1 MTRLRATGT
10 RAGMADDAKTRRP
23 MGAGLPHRVS
33 RRVRDHLSGRCR
45 GLALA
50 CFLTVAACSPAP
62 SCDLE
67 ALRHYPMTK
76 ALENRAVPLRMPDLF
91 FTSDKRPDFDRFSLD
106 AAGAAEMRAA
116 LARGLA
122 TFKPAER
129 PVLMLAALDHWT
141 SGATDLKGFL
151 VLSNSAFLEDAL
163 QALDAE
169 GLPAHAALLREGAAL
184 FGPDFGG
191 TQVRRYARW
200 SDGHG
205 EIRDAV
211 LDAALDRLSERFR
224 ALPRLL
230 DEAVAR
236 IARSPELAALY
247 EPLRSGAD
255 DDDRLAYLTGGLWTC
270 LNHYDAPASVA
281 ARLAALPPAHA
292 RIIAVRIFEAEMLNG
307 SVHQAFFNSS
317 GVLAPDVVEA
327 LKAMNLPRHAAAVER
342 GIAMFPAPY
351 PRDTAKRRTFMGAQ
365 NDAFDTRLGDLT
377 AEVDDGAMHEAMIAT
392 ARAADILPK

>member
-1 MTRLRATGT
+1 MADQAKGLHRTGAGRPHHRSGRYGVSFLRR
-10 RAGMADDAKTRRP
+10 RAGLV
-23 MGAGLPHRVS
+23 GLMMV
-33 RRVRDHLSGRCR
+33 
-45 GLALA
+45 GLVTAATCPPAL
-50 CFLTVAACSPAP
+50 
-62 SCDLE
+62 SCDLN

-91 FTSDKRPDFDRFSLD
+91 FMSDRRPDFDRFSLD

-122 TFKPAER
+122 TFAPAER
-129 PVLMLAALDHWT
+129 PVLVLVALDHWT
-141 SGATDLKGFL
+141 SGATGLKGFF
-151 VLSNSAFLEDAL
+151 VGSDSVFLEDAVR
-163 QALDAE
+163 ALDAE

-184 FGPDFGG
+184 FGPDYGG
-191 TQVRRYARW
+191 TQAKRYARW

-205 EIRDAV
+205 EIRDPA

-236 IARSPELAALY
+236 IARAPDLTVLY

-270 LNHYDAPASVA
+270 LNHYDAPAAVA
-281 ARLAALPPAHA
+281 ARLAALPAAHA

-317 GVLAPDVVEA
+317 GILAPDVAAA
-327 LKAMNLPRHAAAVER
+327 LRAMNLPKHAAAVER
-342 GIAMFPAPY
+342 GIALFPKPY
-351 PRDTAKRRTFMGAQ
+351 PRDTEARRAFMARQ
-365 NDAFDTRLGDLT
+365 NEAFDKALGDLT
-377 AEVDDGAMHEAMIAT
+377 GDVDDGAMHAAMIAT
-392 ARAADILPK
+392 ARGADILPK

>member
-1 MTRLRATGT
+1 MADQAKGLHRT
-10 RAGMADDAKTRRP
+10 RAGRPHRRS
-23 MGAGLPHRVS
+23 GRSGVSFSRRRAGLV
-33 RRVRDHLSGRCR
+33 
-45 GLALA
+45 GLVMVGLVTAAMCPSAL
-50 CFLTVAACSPAP
+50 
-62 SCDLE
+62 SCDLD

-91 FTSDKRPDFDRFSLD
+91 FTSDRRPDFDRFSLD

-116 LARGLA
+116 LTRGLA

-141 SGATDLKGFL
+141 SGATGLKGFF
-151 VLSNSAFLEDAL
+151 VLSDSVFLEDAL

-169 GLPAHAALLREGAAL
+169 GLAAHAALLREGAAL
-184 FGPDFGG
+184 FGPDYGG
-191 TQVRRYARW
+191 SQARRYARW

-205 EIRDAV
+205 EIRDAA

-236 IARSPELAALY
+236 IARAPDLTALY
-247 EPLRSGAD
+247 EPLRSDAD

-270 LNHYDAPASVA
+270 LNHYDAPAAVA
-281 ARLAALPPAHA
+281 ARLAALPTAHA

-327 LKAMNLPRHAAAVER
+327 LKAMNLPKHAAAVER
-342 GIAMFPAPY
+342 GIAMFPKPY
-351 PRDTAKRRTFMGAQ
+351 PRDTEARRAFMGRQ
-365 NDAFDTRLGDLT
+365 DKAFDTALGDLT
-377 AEVDDGAMHEAMIAT
+377 GDVDDGAMHAAMIAT

>member
-1 MTRLRATGT
+1 MDGQAKVLGRTGSGVPQ
-10 RAGMADDAKTRRP
+10 RPPRRP
-23 MGAGLPHRVS
+23 PV
-33 RRVRDHLSGRCR
+33 SGRWF
-45 GLALA
+45 GLATA
-50 CFLTVAACSPAP
+50 CLLTAAACPPARG
-62 SCDLE
+62 CDLE

-76 ALENRAVPLRMPDLF
+76 ALENRVVPLRMPDLF
-91 FTSDKRPDFDRFSLD
+91 FKSDTRRDFNRFSLD

-129 PVLMLAALDHWT
+129 SVLVLAALDHWT
-141 SGATDLKGFL
+141 GGATGLKGFF
-151 VLSNSAFLEDAL
+151 VLSDSVFLEDAL

-169 GLPAHAALLREGAAL
+169 GLAGHAALLREGAAL
-184 FGPDFGG
+184 FGPGYGD
-191 TQVRRYARW
+191 TQARRYDRW

-205 EIRDAV
+205 EIRDAA

-230 DEAVAR
+230 DEAAAR

-255 DDDRLAYLTGGLWTC
+255 EEDRLAFLTGGLWTC
-270 LNHYDAPASVA
+270 LNHYDAPAAVA
-281 ARLAALPPAHA
+281 GRLAALPPAHA
-292 RIIAVRIFEAEMLNG
+292 RIIVVRIFEAEMLNG

-317 GVLAPDVVEA
+317 GVLAPDVVDA
-327 LKAMNLPRHAAAVER
+327 LKAMNLPKHAAAVER
-342 GIAMFPAPY
+342 GIAMFPTPY
-351 PRDTAKRRTFMGAQ
+351 PRDTEKRRAFMGSQ
-365 NDAFDTRLGDLT
+365 NEAFDNRLGDLT
-377 AEVDDGAMHEAMIAT
+377 SDVDDGAMHEAMIAT